1 MNADQELDPQQTHGA
16 PEKTDAEQKVFG
28 FGTGGVPWYLLLF
41 YLGFL
46 VFFTWYV
53 LEYQL
58 PNFLEQGPGTGGESP
73 VVNIP

>member
-1 MNADQELDPQQTHGA
+1 MNADQELDPQQPHGV

-58 PNFLEQGPGTGGESP
+58 PDFLNQGPTRGGESP